1 MNREQFL
8 AQVRTAAAAGRMYRV
23 HPRPHAHGKYE
34 PADEAEAQARFHRE
48 VVNAGGAFHPL
59 DDGLALRELL
69 ASLIDRHACRSA
81 IVWRHPALE
90 RHGVYGM
97 LDQLGVTWLDAE
109 RAERLAPTERRAAW
123 LAADL
128 GITAADF
135 AIAETGSV
143 VVQSRRGQERMASL
157 LPKVHL
163 AIVEPAMIVPDLFDL
178 FARLELHGLD
188 QLPSN
193 LTLITGPSKT
203 GDLEL
208 RLVTG
213 VHGPKAWHVAMIN
226 TP

>member
-8 AQVRTAAAAGRMYRV
+8 AQVRTAAASGRLYRV
-23 HPRPHAHGKYE
+23 HPRPHAHGQYE
-34 PADEAEAQARFHRE
+34 PANEAEAQARFQRE
-48 VVNAGGAFHPL
+48 VINAGGAFHSL
-59 DDGLALRELL
+59 DESSALRDLL

-81 IVWRHPALE
+81 IVWRHPTLE
-90 RHGVYGM
+90 RHGVYEM
-97 LDQLGVTWLDAE
+97 LDELGVRRLDAE
-109 RAERLAPTERRAAW
+109 RAERLAPDERRAAW

-143 VVQSRRGQERMASL
+143 VVQSRRGQERMVSL

-163 AIVEPAMIVPDLFDL
+163 AVVEPAMIVPDLFDL
-178 FARLELHGLD
+178 FARLELTGLD

-213 VHGPKAWHVAMIN
+213 VHGPRAWHVALVQS
-226 TP
+226 

>member
-1 MNREQFL
+1 MKRDKFF
-8 AQVRTAAAAGRMYRV
+8 AQVRAAAESGRLYRV
-23 HPRPHAHGKYE
+23 HARLHAHGKYE
-34 PADEAEAQARFHRE
+34 PANEAEAQARFQRE
-48 VVNAGGAFHPL
+48 VINAGGAFHLVDKRP
-59 DDGLALRELL
+59 ALRELL
-69 ASLIDRHACRSA
+69 SSLMERHACRTA
-81 IVWRHPALE
+81 LVWRHPALE
-90 RHGVYGM
+90 RHGVYEM
-97 LDQLGVTWLDAE
+97 LDELGVAWLDAE
-109 RAERLAPTERRAAW
+109 RAEQLAPVERRATW

-178 FARLELHGLD
+178 FARLELNGVD

-213 VHGPKAWHVAMIN
+213 VHGPRAWHVAMIRS
-226 TP
+226 

>member
-8 AQVRTAAAAGRMYRV
+8 AQVRTAAASGRMYRV
-23 HPRPHAHGKYE
+23 HPRPHAHGQYD
-34 PADEAEAQARFHRE
+34 PANEAEAQARFQRE
-48 VVNAGGAFHPL
+48 VINAGGAFHQL
-59 DDGLALRELL
+59 NEGLALRDLL
-69 ASLIDRHACRSA
+69 ASLIELHACRTA

-90 RHGVYGM
+90 RHGVYEM
-97 LDQLGVTWLDAE
+97 LDELGVTWLDAE
-109 RAERLAPTERRAAW
+109 RAEGLVRTERRAAW

-143 VVQSRRGQERMASL
+143 VVQSRRSQERMASL
-157 LPKVHL
+157 LPKLHL
-163 AIVEPAMIVPDLFDL
+163 AVVEPAMIVPDLFDL
-178 FARLELHGLD
+178 FARLEQNGLD

-213 VHGPKAWHVAMIN
+213 VHGPRAWHVALVRS
-226 TP
+226 